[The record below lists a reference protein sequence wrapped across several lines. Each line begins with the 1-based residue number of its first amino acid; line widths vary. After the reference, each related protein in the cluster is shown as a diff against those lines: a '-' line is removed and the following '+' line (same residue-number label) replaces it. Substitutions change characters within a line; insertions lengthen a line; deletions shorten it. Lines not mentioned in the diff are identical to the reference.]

1 MIKMSKDIKVRDIL
15 EVIDGVLVQGNMD
28 EVCGEFAYD
37 TRSMKNGDVYIGL
50 KADTIDGS
58 QFWEEA
64 FKKDSKVVIIND
76 IELDKKSLEK
86 WSDRTVIVVKN
97 SLEAL
102 QKIAAYKRILYGNDL
117 KVVAITGSVGKTSTK
132 EMISAVLSRKYNVLK
147 TEGNF
152 NNEIG
157 LPLTILRI
165 RREHE
170 VAVVE
175 MGISEFGEMHRIAK
189 VAKPDVC
196 VMTNIG
202 QCHLENL
209 IDRDG
214 VLRAKSEIFDFLKP
228 DGHIVLNGNDDK
240 LITVQ
245 EVKGVKP
252 VFYYVEDGT
261 AKKADLPYEITAD
274 AIENKGLRGLN
285 ANLHFPEEI
294 CQIHEPIPGVHNVY
308 NACAAACVGRIM
320 GLTNEEICEGIAHAK
335 TIAGRTNLITLGDV
349 LVIDDCYNANPV
361 SMKASLDVL
370 AQADGRKI
378 AVLGDMGE
386 LGENERELHYDVG
399 RYAANTGVD
408 ILFCCGTLSEE
419 LAKGAQRGHTKVMYF
434 ADREKLTQTLINF
447 VKAGDTVLVKAS
459 HFMEFPKIV
468 KAMEEAFEA

>member
-1 MIKMSKDIKVRDIL
+1 MNNTLEQMTLENIAKLCGGTYVGDDALRGSEITGAVIDSRQVEPGYLYIPIRGERVDGHRFIPDVFAKGALAVLSEEPLDNPAGPYIQVASSEQALKDIA
-15 EVIDGVLVQGNMD
+15 
-28 EVCGEFAYD
+28 EFY
-37 TRSMKNGDVYIGL
+37 RSTLSIKIIG
-50 KADTIDGS
+50 
-58 QFWEEA
+58 
-64 FKKDSKVVIIND
+64 
-76 IELDKKSLEK
+76 
-86 WSDRTVIVVKN
+86 
-97 SLEAL
+97 
-102 QKIAAYKRILYGNDL
+102 
-117 KVVAITGSVGKTSTK
+117 ITGSVGKTSTK
-132 EMISAVLSRKYNVLK
+132 EMISAVLSQKFNVLK

-189 VAKPDVC
+189 VAKPDIC

-214 VLRAKSEIFDFLKP
+214 VLRAKSEIFDFLKT

-285 ANLHFPEEI
+285 ANLHFPEEV

-320 GLTNEEICEGIAHAK
+320 GLTNEEICQGIAHAK
-335 TIAGRTNLITLGDV
+335 TIAGRTNLITLGEV

-386 LGENERELHYDVG
+386 LGENEREMHYDVG
-399 RYAANTGVD
+399 KYAANTGVD

-447 VKAGDTVLVKAS
+447 VEAGDTVLVKAS

-468 KAMEEAFEA
+468 KALEEALEA

>member
-1 MIKMSKDIKVRDIL
+1 MNNTLEQMTLENIAKACGGTYVGDDALRGSEITGAVIDSRQVEPGYLYIPIRGERVDGHRFIPDVFEKGALAVLSEEPLENPAGPYIQVASSEQALKDIA
-15 EVIDGVLVQGNMD
+15 
-28 EVCGEFAYD
+28 EFY
-37 TRSMKNGDVYIGL
+37 RSTLSIKIIG
-50 KADTIDGS
+50 
-58 QFWEEA
+58 
-64 FKKDSKVVIIND
+64 
-76 IELDKKSLEK
+76 
-86 WSDRTVIVVKN
+86 
-97 SLEAL
+97 
-102 QKIAAYKRILYGNDL
+102 
-117 KVVAITGSVGKTSTK
+117 ITGSVGKTSTK
-132 EMISAVLSRKYNVLK
+132 EMISAVLSQKYNVLK

-165 RREHE
+165 RREHK

-189 VAKPDVC
+189 VAKPDIC

-285 ANLHFPEEI
+285 ANLHFPEEV

-335 TIAGRTNLITLGDV
+335 TIAGRTNLITLGEV

-386 LGENERELHYDVG
+386 LGENEREMHYDVG
-399 RYAANTGVD
+399 KYAANTGVD

-434 ADREKLTQTLINF
+434 TDREKLTQTLINF
-447 VKAGDTVLVKAS
+447 VEAGDTVLVKAS

-468 KAMEEAFEA
+468 KALEEAFEA

>member
-1 MIKMSKDIKVRDIL
+1 MNNTLEQMTLENIAKACGGTYVGDDAQRGSEITGAVIDSRQVEPGYLYIPIRGERVDGHRFIPDVFAKGALAVLSEEPLDNPAGPYIQVASSEQALKDIA
-15 EVIDGVLVQGNMD
+15 
-28 EVCGEFAYD
+28 EFY
-37 TRSMKNGDVYIGL
+37 RSTLSIKIIG
-50 KADTIDGS
+50 
-58 QFWEEA
+58 
-64 FKKDSKVVIIND
+64 
-76 IELDKKSLEK
+76 
-86 WSDRTVIVVKN
+86 
-97 SLEAL
+97 
-102 QKIAAYKRILYGNDL
+102 
-117 KVVAITGSVGKTSTK
+117 ITGSVGKTSTK
-132 EMISAVLSRKYNVLK
+132 EMISAVLSQKFNVLK

-189 VAKPDVC
+189 VAKPDIC

-214 VLRAKSEIFDFLKP
+214 VLRAKSEIFDFLKT

-285 ANLHFPEEI
+285 ANLHFPEEV

-320 GLTNEEICEGIAHAK
+320 GLTNEEICQGIAHAK
-335 TIAGRTNLITLGDV
+335 TIAGRTNLITLGEV

-386 LGENERELHYDVG
+386 LGENEREMHYDVG
-399 RYAANTGVD
+399 KYAANTGVD

-447 VKAGDTVLVKAS
+447 VEAGDTVLVKAS

-468 KAMEEAFEA
+468 KALEEALEA

>member
-1 MIKMSKDIKVRDIL
+1 MNNTLEQMTLENIAKACGGTYVGDDAQRGSEITGAVIDSRQVEPGYLYIPIRGERVDGHRFIPDVFEKGALAVLSEEPLENPAGPYIQVASSEQALKDIA
-15 EVIDGVLVQGNMD
+15 
-28 EVCGEFAYD
+28 EFY
-37 TRSMKNGDVYIGL
+37 RSTLSIKIIG
-50 KADTIDGS
+50 
-58 QFWEEA
+58 
-64 FKKDSKVVIIND
+64 
-76 IELDKKSLEK
+76 
-86 WSDRTVIVVKN
+86 
-97 SLEAL
+97 
-102 QKIAAYKRILYGNDL
+102 
-117 KVVAITGSVGKTSTK
+117 ITGSVGKTSTK
-132 EMISAVLSRKYNVLK
+132 EMISAVLSQKYNVLK

-189 VAKPDVC
+189 VAKPDIC

-214 VLRAKSEIFDFLKP
+214 VLRAKSEIFDFLKT

-285 ANLHFPEEI
+285 ANLHFPEEV

-308 NACAAACVGRIM
+308 NACAAACVGRTM
-320 GLTNEEICEGIAHAK
+320 GLTNEEICQGIAHAK
-335 TIAGRTNLITLGDV
+335 TIAGRTNLITLGEV

-386 LGENERELHYDVG
+386 LGENEREMHYDVG
-399 RYAANTGVD
+399 KYAANTGVD

-447 VKAGDTVLVKAS
+447 VEAGDTVLVKAS

-468 KAMEEAFEA
+468 KALEEALEA

>member
-1 MIKMSKDIKVRDIL
+1 MNNTLEQMTLENIAKACGGTYVGDDAQRGSEITGAVIDSRQVEPGYLYIPIRGERVDGHRFIPDVFEKGALAVLSEEPLENPAGPYIQVASSEQALKDIA
-15 EVIDGVLVQGNMD
+15 
-28 EVCGEFAYD
+28 EFY
-37 TRSMKNGDVYIGL
+37 RSTLSIKIIG
-50 KADTIDGS
+50 
-58 QFWEEA
+58 
-64 FKKDSKVVIIND
+64 
-76 IELDKKSLEK
+76 
-86 WSDRTVIVVKN
+86 
-97 SLEAL
+97 
-102 QKIAAYKRILYGNDL
+102 
-117 KVVAITGSVGKTSTK
+117 ITGSVGKTSTK
-132 EMISAVLSRKYNVLK
+132 EMISAVLSQKYNVLK

-189 VAKPDVC
+189 VAKPDIC

-214 VLRAKSEIFDFLKP
+214 VLRAKSEIFDFLKT

-285 ANLHFPEEI
+285 ANLHFPEEV

-320 GLTNEEICEGIAHAK
+320 GLTNEEICQGIAYAK
-335 TIAGRTNLITLGDV
+335 TIAGRTNLITLGEV

-386 LGENERELHYDVG
+386 LGENEREMHYDVG
-399 RYAANTGVD
+399 KYAANTGVD

-447 VKAGDTVLVKAS
+447 VEAGDTVLVKAS

-468 KAMEEAFEA
+468 KALEEALEA

>member
-1 MIKMSKDIKVRDIL
+1 MNNTMKQMTLDNIAKACGGTYVGEEGLRFSEITGAVIDSRQVEPGYLYIPIRGERVDGHRFIPDVFAKGALAVLSEEPLDNPAGPYIQVSSSEQALKDIA
-15 EVIDGVLVQGNMD
+15 
-28 EVCGEFAYD
+28 EFY
-37 TRSMKNGDVYIGL
+37 RSTLSIK
-50 KADTIDGS
+50 
-58 QFWEEA
+58 
-64 FKKDSKVVIIND
+64 
-76 IELDKKSLEK
+76 
-86 WSDRTVIVVKN
+86 IV
-97 SLEAL
+97 
-102 QKIAAYKRILYGNDL
+102 G
-117 KVVAITGSVGKTSTK
+117 ITGSVGKTSTK
-132 EMISAVLSRKYNVLK
+132 EMISAVLGQKYNVLK

-189 VAKPDVC
+189 VAKPDIC

-252 VFYYVEDGT
+252 VFYYVEDAT
-261 AKKADLPYEITAD
+261 APKADLPYEITAD

-285 ANLHFPEEI
+285 ADLHFPEET
-294 CQIHEPIPGVHNVY
+294 CRIHEPIPGVHNVY

-335 TIAGRTNLITLGDV
+335 TIAGRTNLITLGEV

-386 LGENERELHYDVG
+386 LGENEREMHYDVG
-399 RYAANTGVD
+399 KYAANQGVD
-408 ILFCCGTLSEE
+408 ILFCCGELSEE
-419 LAKGAQRGHTKVMYF
+419 LAKGAQRGHTRVMHF
-434 ADREKLTQTLINF
+434 TDREKLTQALIPY
-447 VKAGDTVLVKAS
+447 VKSGDTILVKAS

-468 KAMEEAFEA
+468 RALEEALEE

>member
-1 MIKMSKDIKVRDIL
+1 MNNTLEQMTLENIAKSCGGTYVGDDALRGSEITGAVIDSRQVEPGYLYIPIRGERVDGHRFIPDVFAKGALAVLSEEPLDNPAGPYIQVASSEQALKDIA
-15 EVIDGVLVQGNMD
+15 
-28 EVCGEFAYD
+28 EFY
-37 TRSMKNGDVYIGL
+37 RSTLSIKIIG
-50 KADTIDGS
+50 
-58 QFWEEA
+58 
-64 FKKDSKVVIIND
+64 
-76 IELDKKSLEK
+76 
-86 WSDRTVIVVKN
+86 
-97 SLEAL
+97 
-102 QKIAAYKRILYGNDL
+102 
-117 KVVAITGSVGKTSTK
+117 ITGSVGKTSTK
-132 EMISAVLSRKYNVLK
+132 EMISAVLSQKFNVLK

-189 VAKPDVC
+189 VAKPDIC

-285 ANLHFPEEI
+285 ANLHFPEEV

-386 LGENERELHYDVG
+386 LGENEREMHYDVG
-399 RYAANTGVD
+399 KYAANTGVD

-447 VKAGDTVLVKAS
+447 VEAGDTVLVKAS

-468 KAMEEAFEA
+468 KALEEALEA

>member
-1 MIKMSKDIKVRDIL
+1 MNNTLEQMTLENIAKACGGTYVGDDALRGSEITGAVIDSRQVEPGYLYIPIRGERVDGHRFIPDVFEKGALAVLSEEPLEHPAGSYIQVASSEQALKDIA
-15 EVIDGVLVQGNMD
+15 
-28 EVCGEFAYD
+28 EFY
-37 TRSMKNGDVYIGL
+37 RSTLGIKIIG
-50 KADTIDGS
+50 
-58 QFWEEA
+58 
-64 FKKDSKVVIIND
+64 
-76 IELDKKSLEK
+76 
-86 WSDRTVIVVKN
+86 
-97 SLEAL
+97 
-102 QKIAAYKRILYGNDL
+102 
-117 KVVAITGSVGKTSTK
+117 ITGSVGKTSTK
-132 EMISAVLSRKYNVLK
+132 EMISAVLSQKYNVLK

-175 MGISEFGEMHRIAK
+175 MGISEFGEMHRISK
-189 VAKPDVC
+189 VAKPDIC

-252 VFYYVEDGT
+252 VFYYVEDGI
-261 AKKADLPYEITAD
+261 AQKSDLQYEVTAD

-285 ANLHFPEEI
+285 ANLHFPEEV

-370 AQADGRKI
+370 AQAEGRKI

-386 LGENERELHYDVG
+386 LGENEREMHYDVG
-399 RYAANTGVD
+399 KYAANTGVD

-434 ADREKLTQTLINF
+434 AEREKLTQTLLNF
-447 VKAGDTVLVKAS
+447 VEAGDTVLVKAS

-468 KAMEEAFEA
+468 KALEEALED

>member
-1 MIKMSKDIKVRDIL
+1 MIKLKTDSRKVKPGDTFIAIKNVNTDGHDFIESAFQTGATAIITAKGVSYPDKIVIKV
-15 EVIDGVLVQGNMD
+15 E
-28 EVCGEFAYD
+28 D
-37 TRSMKNGDVYIGL
+37 TYQALKDMAIYLRSHRPV
-50 KADTIDGS
+50 
-58 QFWEEA
+58 
-64 FKKDSKVVIIND
+64 KVVG
-76 IELDKKSLEK
+76 
-86 WSDRTVIVVKN
+86 V
-97 SLEAL
+97 
-102 QKIAAYKRILYGNDL
+102 
-117 KVVAITGSVGKTSTK
+117 TGSVGKTSTK
-132 EMISAVLSRKYNVLK
+132 EMISAVLSQKYNVLK

-189 VAKPDVC
+189 VAKPDIC

-214 VLRAKSEIFDFLKP
+214 VLRAKSEIFDFLKT

-285 ANLHFPEEI
+285 ANLHFPEEV

-320 GLTNEEICEGIAHAK
+320 GLTNEEICQGIAHAK
-335 TIAGRTNLITLGDV
+335 TIAGRTNLITLGEV

-386 LGENERELHYDVG
+386 LGENEREMHYDVG
-399 RYAANTGVD
+399 KYAANTGAD

-447 VKAGDTVLVKAS
+447 VEAGDTVLVKAS

-468 KAMEEAFEA
+468 KALEEALEA

>member
-1 MIKMSKDIKVRDIL
+1 MNNTLEQMTLENIAKACGGTYVGDDAQRGSEITGAVIDSRQVEPGYLYIPIRGERVDGHRFIPDVFEKGALAVLSEEPLENPAGPYIQVASSEQALKDIA
-15 EVIDGVLVQGNMD
+15 
-28 EVCGEFAYD
+28 EFY
-37 TRSMKNGDVYIGL
+37 RSTLSIKIIG
-50 KADTIDGS
+50 
-58 QFWEEA
+58 
-64 FKKDSKVVIIND
+64 
-76 IELDKKSLEK
+76 
-86 WSDRTVIVVKN
+86 
-97 SLEAL
+97 
-102 QKIAAYKRILYGNDL
+102 
-117 KVVAITGSVGKTSTK
+117 ITGSVGKTSTK
-132 EMISAVLSRKYNVLK
+132 EMISAVLSQKYNVLK

-189 VAKPDVC
+189 VAKPDIC

-214 VLRAKSEIFDFLKP
+214 VLRAKSEIFDFLKT

-274 AIENKGLRGLN
+274 VIENKGLRGLN
-285 ANLHFPEEI
+285 ANLHFPEEV
-294 CQIHEPIPGVHNVY
+294 CQIHEPIPGVHNVC

-320 GLTNEEICEGIAHAK
+320 GLTNEEICQGIAHAK
-335 TIAGRTNLITLGDV
+335 TIAGRTNLITLGEV

-386 LGENERELHYDVG
+386 LGENEREMHYDVG
-399 RYAANTGVD
+399 KYAANTGVD

-447 VKAGDTVLVKAS
+447 VEAGDTVLVKAS

-468 KAMEEAFEA
+468 KALEEALEA